1 MENIFLEEFRKF
13 SFTKNQK
20 KIAKY
25 FMDHQYDISQKTLR
39 EAASEAG
46 VSEVSVLNFVRKLGY
61 DGFAEFKS
69 KVHEQIT
76 QQINQEISPRH
87 IALNE
92 RLKSNVESRT
102 SGHLMDDH
110 IRTELYNIE
119 QTLTQNNKETYDKII
134 DLLNQSNCIYVLGLG
149 SVEGLANRFCRAM
162 YYLFDNV
169 KYLSGYYNGL
179 VQALSRAKKGDT
191 IIMLCFSRYYKTDVA
206 LCKMAKEN
214 GVNLI
219 LISDSAISPIA
230 VYADLLLVATTKS
243 ISFHHSMIGLLA
255 ILEYLTVLLV
265 DQAGNDVEEYWNM
278 IDHYTEDFRC

>member
-39 EAASEAG
+39 EAAAEAG

-61 DGFAEFKS
+61 SGFAEFKS

-76 QQINQEISPRH
+76 QQLHQEAYPQH
-87 IALNE
+87 VDLNE
-92 RLKSNVESRT
+92 RLKSNVGSRT
-102 SGHLMDDH
+102 SNHLMDDH
-110 IRTELYNIE
+110 IRTEIYNVE
-119 QTLTQNNKETYDKII
+119 ESLTQNNRETYDKIVE
-134 DLLNQSNCIYVLGLG
+134 LLIQSNSIVVVGLG

-162 YYLFDNV
+162 YHLFDNV
-169 KYLSGYYNGL
+169 KYLNGYYNGL
-179 VQALSRAKKGDT
+179 VQALSRVKKGDT

-206 LCKMAKEN
+206 LCKMVKEN
-214 GVNLI
+214 GANLI

-230 VYADLLLVATTKS
+230 VYADLLLAATTKS
-243 ISFHHSMIGLLA
+243 ISFYHSMIGLLT

-265 DQAGNDVEEYWNM
+265 DRVGDDAQACWNM
-278 IDHYTEDFRC
+278 IDRYTEDFRC